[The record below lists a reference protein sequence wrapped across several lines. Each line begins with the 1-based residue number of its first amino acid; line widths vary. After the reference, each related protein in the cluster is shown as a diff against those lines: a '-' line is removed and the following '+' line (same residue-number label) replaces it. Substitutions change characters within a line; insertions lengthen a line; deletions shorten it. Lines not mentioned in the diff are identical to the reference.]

1 MWISEGVL
9 VPLRPI
15 CFRVLL
21 KHILNQVFNLADMA
35 WILAHV
41 DMVEIYTHA
50 DKAEILTHAEDAEI
64 LTYADTVE
72 IFIHIYK
79 GKNWPTFIS

>member
-1 MWISEGVL
+1 
-9 VPLRPI
+9 
-15 CFRVLL
+15 
-21 KHILNQVFNLADMA
+21 
-35 WILAHV
+35 
-41 DMVEIYTHA
+41 
-50 DKAEILTHAEDAEI
+50 LTHAEDAEI